1 MLDSVAAQ
9 DEVGF
14 DRWPIAG
21 FFVGLGFFTFFFLQ
35 KVLAPMLGLGHTH
48 NAAVIRVRCSATFAL
63 AQSLAPK
70 PGYLPRDNAAC
81 CSHMK
86 NLDLSL

>member
-1 MLDSVAAQ
+1 MHLMLDSVEAQ
-9 DEVGF
+9 DDVGF

-48 NAAVIRVRCSATFAL
+48 NAAVTRVRCSTIVAL
-63 AQSLAPK
+63 TRP
-70 PGYLPRDNAAC
+70 
-81 CSHMK
+81 
-86 NLDLSL
+86 

>member
-1 MLDSVAAQ
+1 MLDSVSAQ
-9 DEVGF
+9 NDIGF

-48 NAAVIRVRCSATFAL
+48 NTAVTRVRPTALNAL
-63 AQSLAPK
+63 ARN
-70 PGYLPRDNAAC
+70 PGP
-81 CSHMK
+81 
-86 NLDLSL
+86 